1 MLGRYLDPTDASSDA
16 AKLIEE
22 KGWVQNEYAS
32 EKGYCVA
39 AAITTICL
47 PHGSNS
53 DLTLKDQID
62 LHNSAMYEM
71 SNFLG
76 RHNPSVIGWNDNQ
89 VHSKEEV
96 LKTMRDCVARL
107 QLQKQLRKSRN
118 TPL

>member
-1 MLGRYLDPTDASSDA
+1 MLSRYIDPTDTISEA
-16 AKLIEE
+16 ADLIE
-22 KGWVQNEYAS
+22 KFGWIQNEYSS
-32 EKGYCVA
+32 EDGYCVA
-39 AAITTICL
+39 TAITTVCL
-47 PHGSNS
+47 P
-53 DLTLKDQID
+53 DDPALRTKDQID
-62 LHNSAMYEM
+62 LHNSAMFEM

-76 RHNPSVIGWNDNQ
+76 KHNPSVIGWNDNQ